1 MSKDSQRDVRISEI
15 SPLRSPD
22 QLSFQLPL
30 TEDDREKIALFRE
43 NVNNIISG
51 KDNRLLAIVGP
62 CSIHDPKAAIE
73 YAEKLKKLSD
83 ELSEQFFVVMRTY
96 FEKPRTAL
104 GWKGLITDPDMDGS
118 YDLDKGLEVC
128 RKLLLDITHIGLP
141 VGCECLDPI
150 VPQYTDELMSW
161 SSIGARTT
169 ESQTHRSLASGLSV
183 AIGFKNSTSGDF
195 TAAINAVKSAREPA
209 AFIGIRRNGVIAQFH
224 TTGNSFAHIILRGGV
239 HGANYYEN
247 DVESAENAMKKAGL
261 DPAIVIDCSHANSNK
276 DYTRQKRV
284 LRSVVDQK
292 VWGNKSIR
300 GFMLE
305 SNLNE
310 GNQSIPC
317 DLKDLKYGV
326 SVTDAC
332 IGWEETERIMRHAA
346 EILRKAKENGGEE
359 VL

>member
-1 MSKDSQRDVRISEI
+1 MKEMARDVRISEI

-30 TEDDREKIALFRE
+30 TEEDRERIASYRDQ
-43 NVNNIISG
+43 VNRIISG
-51 KDNRLLAIVGP
+51 EDRRLLAIVGP

-83 ELSEQFFVVMRTY
+83 ELSDQFLVVMRTY

-104 GWKGLITDPDMDGS
+104 GWKGLIIDPDMDGT
-118 YDLDKGLEVC
+118 YDMDKGLEVC

-195 TAAINAVKSAREPA
+195 TAAINAVKRIVPPEPA
-209 AFIGIRRNGVIAQFH
+209 YFAYSVGHWRSIFLLTPAQVHKNSLSKPPHLISFSSELLFICSIMMIFFLLYVFL
-224 TTGNSFAHIILRGGV
+224 NS
-239 HGANYYEN
+239 YYKIEVCPTN
-247 DVESAENAMKKAGL
+247 LFSDL
-261 DPAIVIDCSHANSNK
+261 
-276 DYTRQKRV
+276 V
-284 LRSVVDQK
+284 LSD
-292 VWGNKSIR
+292 G
-300 GFMLE
+300 LE
-305 SNLNE
+305 S
-310 GNQSIPC
+310 
-317 DLKDLKYGV
+317 
-326 SVTDAC
+326 
-332 IGWEETERIMRHAA
+332 
-346 EILRKAKENGGEE
+346 
-359 VL
+359 

>member
-1 MSKDSQRDVRISEI
+1 MANGSARDVRISEI

-22 QLSFQLPL
+22 QLSCQLPL
-30 TEDDREKIALFRE
+30 SNEDRDRISQFRE

-73 YAEKLKKLSD
+73 YAEKLKKLADEISD
-83 ELSEQFFVVMRTY
+83 QFFVVMRTY

-104 GWKGLITDPDMDGS
+104 GWKGLITDPDMDKS
-118 YDLDKGLEVC
+118 YDIDKGLEVC

-195 TAAINAVKSAREPA
+195 TAAINAVRAQSYVKMLEAQAEGNMHKLAYYRWNYQNAEKVVADFGVTLFWQKKKSAEQQL
-209 AFIGIRRNGVIAQFH
+209 NGFYRVRDDV
-224 TTGNSFAHIILRGGV
+224 NPLPIILL
-239 HGANYYEN
+239 
-247 DVESAENAMKKAGL
+247 SK
-261 DPAIVIDCSHANSNK
+261 
-276 DYTRQKRV
+276 
-284 LRSVVDQK
+284 
-292 VWGNKSIR
+292 
-300 GFMLE
+300 
-305 SNLNE
+305 
-310 GNQSIPC
+310 
-317 DLKDLKYGV
+317 
-326 SVTDAC
+326 
-332 IGWEETERIMRHAA
+332 EE
-346 EILRKAKENGGEE
+346 
-359 VL
+359 

>member
-22 QLSFQLPL
+22 QLSYQLPL
-30 TEDDREKIALFRE
+30 SQEDKEQIAFFRE

-83 ELSEQFFVVMRTY
+83 ELSDQFFVVMRTY

-104 GWKGLITDPDMDGS
+104 GWKGLITDPDMDGT

-261 DPAIVIDCSHANSNK
+261 DPSIVIDCSHANSNK
-276 DYTRQKRV
+276 DYSRQKRV

-317 DLKDLKYGV
+317 NLKDLKYGV

-332 IGWEETERIMRHAA
+332 IR
-346 EILRKAKENGGEE
+346 
-359 VL
+359 

>member
-83 ELSEQFFVVMRTY
+83 ELSDQFFVVMRTY

-195 TAAINAVKSAREPA
+195 TAAINAVKSARE
-209 AFIGIRRNGVIAQFH
+209 
-224 TTGNSFAHIILRGGV
+224 
-239 HGANYYEN
+239 
-247 DVESAENAMKKAGL
+247 KAGL